1 MESRILCHIASF
13 PGSPALEHEHW
24 SCEDGGELVFL
35 IFFFFFLHMNS
46 VEGREVVERPF
57 LCVGVPKDLELE
69 KERR

>member
-1 MESRILCHIASF
+1 
-13 PGSPALEHEHW
+13 
-24 SCEDGGELVFL
+24 
-35 IFFFFFLHMNS
+35 MNS